1 MQINGKKNRQSG
13 FTLIELLVTIA
24 LLGIVTAAVIT
35 FFIFN
40 LNTYDKG
47 EDLAAVQFDVR
58 MASDYITNELR
69 NVLSISISDNTL
81 ANSITLAGLQA
92 NHTLVTAVSF
102 ELITESSKYFVVYSV
117 SGNSSDGD
125 NLYTVS
131 SRVMLNNII
140 AAALETGT
148 MIYYTK

>member
-24 LLGIVTAAVIT
+24 ILGIVIAAVIT

-58 MASDYITNELR
+58 MASDYITDELR
-69 NVLSISISDNTL
+69 NVLAISISDNTL
-81 ANSITLAGLQA
+81 ANSITLASLQT
-92 NHTLVTAVSF
+92 NHSLVTAVNF

-117 SGNSSDGD
+117 SGNSSDGE

-140 AAALETGT
+140 AATLETGT
-148 MIYYTK
+148 TIYYTK